1 MQYTEMAAVTIQIAL
16 TCSPRLRAK
25 VVKEA
30 KPTKTTMPQIKNDL
44 SDFID
49 LSLKRDAQRLVLAT
63 NCLNALQKDQSL

>member
-49 LSLKRDAQRLVLAT
+49 LSLKRDTRKLVLAT
-63 NCLNALQKDQSL
+63 NRLHAL

>member
-16 TCSPRLRAK
+16 TRSPRLRAK

-30 KPTKTTMPQIKNDL
+30 RPTKTTMPQIKNDL

-49 LSLKRDAQRLVLAT
+49 LSLKRDTRKLVLAT
-63 NCLNALQKDQSL
+63 NCLHAL